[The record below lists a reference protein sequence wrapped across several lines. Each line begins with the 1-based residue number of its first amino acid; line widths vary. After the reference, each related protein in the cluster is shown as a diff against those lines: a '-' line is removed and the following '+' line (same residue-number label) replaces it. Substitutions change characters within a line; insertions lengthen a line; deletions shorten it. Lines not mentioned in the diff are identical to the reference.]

1 MNTEDRRRTVV
12 VGIDGSEEALR
23 AVRWAV
29 PEARRRRATLRLVTA
44 FAWTDDRM
52 VGWPGLGQ
60 TAYGER
66 LRALADNSLTAA
78 ADVATELDPDL
89 PVERDLVLGFP
100 GGVLV
105 EQSRDAELLVVGD
118 RGRGRAT
125 SALAGSV
132 AVGVAAHSAC
142 PVVVVRGTEGHRDQP
157 LPVVVGIDGTP
168 VSEAAIAFAFEAA
181 SARRA
186 PLVAVHTWEGSVI
199 AELVDWQ
206 SVAVEAEEELAER
219 LAGWGAKYP
228 DVALQRVV
236 GPASAARTLLDQ
248 SPGRSSWSSAPAGT
262 ARSQAS
268 CSTPS
273 ATHWCTRRVAPSSSC
288 AAGIDPRLCRRS
300 VGTRRGGR
308 PGPRIG
314 TTGQLGRDFGPVPR
328 RPRTRH
334 RCGRS
339 GPTPDL
345 SVRRNV
351 R

>member
-60 TAYGER
+60 TAYGDR
-66 LRALADNSLTAA
+66 LRAFAENGLTAA
-78 ADVATELDPDL
+78 ADVATELDPEL

-105 EQSRDAELLVVGD
+105 EQSRGAELLVVGD

-142 PVVVVRGTEGHRDQP
+142 PVVVVRGTEGHQDQP

-168 VSEAAIAFAFEAA
+168 LSEAAIAFAFEAA

-186 PLVAVHTWEGSVI
+186 PLVAVHTWDGSVI

-228 DVALQRVV
+228 DVALRVV

-248 SPGRSSWSSAPAGT
+248 STRAQLVVVGSRGHGEIAGLLLDSVSN
-262 ARSQAS
+262 ALV
-268 CSTPS
+268 
-273 ATHWCTRRVAPSSSC
+273 H
-288 AAGIDPRLCRRS
+288 AAGC
-300 VGTRRGGR
+300 
-308 PGPRIG
+308 
-314 TTGQLGRDFGPVPR
+314 PVVIV
-328 RPRTRH
+328 
-334 RCGRS
+334 RS
-339 GPTPDL
+339 GD
-345 SVRRNV
+345 
-351 R
+351 